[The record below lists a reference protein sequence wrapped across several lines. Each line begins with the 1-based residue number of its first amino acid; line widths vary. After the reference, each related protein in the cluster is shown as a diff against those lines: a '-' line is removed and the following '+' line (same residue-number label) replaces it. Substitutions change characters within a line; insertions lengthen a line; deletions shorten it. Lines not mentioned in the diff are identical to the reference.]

1 MRIRGDGSSVCYGSF
16 LHVAGSGEEL
26 ETRSLEEV
34 RPPPASLGFH
44 TLQPVARLLL
54 PALQAA

>member
-1 MRIRGDGSSVCYGSF
+1 MAAVYVTAHFCTLRGLGPGF
-16 LHVAGSGEEL
+16 NLEEL